1 MNPIY
6 KPSGRAGEYGE
17 YALNIYL
24 TCPHRCAY
32 CYAPKTLHM
41 KPEQYFTFGGPR
53 PRLIDALKAQI
64 EREGITGKLIHI
76 PFLGDAYPKGHDSS
90 ITREIIKILKD
101 TGNHVQILTKNG
113 QDAERDFDLLDSEDW
128 FGVSYAGYDIEE
140 YLDSPAAEPGAG
152 APIERLEALG
162 KAKVLGIKTW
172 VSCEPVLKASS
183 IYALIFSGGYID
195 KFKIGK
201 LNYFP
206 SDINWHDF
214 GHEAERLCIKYGRDY
229 YIKEDLRKEME
240 KC

>member
-6 KPSGRAGEYGE
+6 KPTGRAGEYSE

-24 TCPHRCAY
+24 TCPHRCTY

-90 ITREIIKILKD
+90 ITREVIKILKT

-113 QDAERDFDLLDSEDW
+113 KDAQRDFDLLDSEDW
-128 FGVSYAGYDIEE
+128 FGVSWAGYTDES
-140 YLDSPAAEPGAG
+140 YFNAPPSEPGAG
-152 APIERLEALG
+152 SPVERLEALH
-162 KAKVLGIKTW
+162 KAHYLGINTW
-172 VSCEPVLKASS
+172 VSCEPVLDAEG
-183 IYALIFSGGYID
+183 IFRLIKNPDYID
-195 KFKIGK
+195 MYKIGK
-201 LNYFP
+201 LNYHP

-214 GHEAERLCIKYGRDY
+214 GHEAERLCIEHGRHY
-229 YIKEDLRKEME
+229 YIKTDLRKEME
-240 KC
+240 RC

>member
-6 KPSGRAGEYGE
+6 KPTGRAGEYGE

-24 TCPHRCAY
+24 TCPHRCTY
-32 CYAPKTLHM
+32 CYAPKTLHL

-76 PFLGDAYPKGHDSS
+76 PFLGDAYPKGQDSS
-90 ITREIIKILKD
+90 ITREVIKILKT

-113 QDAERDFDLLDSEDW
+113 KDAQRDFDLLDSEDW
-128 FGVSYAGYDIEE
+128 FGVSWAGYDTTEWF
-140 YLDSPAAEPGAG
+140 DPPASEPGAG
-152 APIERLEALG
+152 APIERLAALDR
-162 KAKVLGIKTW
+162 AHSLGIKTW
-172 VSCEPVLKASS
+172 ISIEPVLRATSVYFIIS
-183 IYALIFSGGYID
+183 DCNYID
-195 KFKIGK
+195 NFKIGK

-206 SDINWHDF
+206 SDIDWKEF
-214 GHEAERLCIKYGRDY
+214 GYQAERLCKLCGRHY
-229 YIKEDLRKEME
+229 YIKTDLRKEME